1 MFKKIIW
8 ATDGSDTADRALGV
22 ARELASQN
30 GGTLLAVYSVEQLV
44 GPGSRGAFAE
54 DADEPEREAKI
65 ARQVK
70 ELIET
75 GVKAETK
82 VVQGGAH
89 SAAHTVARV
98 AEEEGADLIVVG
110 TRGHTALSGLLV
122 GSVTQRLLHIA
133 PCPVLVVPPR

>member
-1 MFKKIIW
+1 MFNKIIW
-8 ATDGSDTADRALGV
+8 ATDGSDTADRALDV
-22 ARELASQN
+22 ARELAGQH

-44 GPGSRGAFAE
+44 GPGSRGAFPE
-54 DADEPEREAKI
+54 DADEDEREVKI
-65 ARQVK
+65 ARQVQ
-70 ELIET
+70 ELADA
-75 GVKAETK
+75 GLKAERK

-110 TRGHTALSGLLV
+110 TRGQTPLKGLLV

-133 PCPVLVVPPR
+133 PCPVLAVPPR